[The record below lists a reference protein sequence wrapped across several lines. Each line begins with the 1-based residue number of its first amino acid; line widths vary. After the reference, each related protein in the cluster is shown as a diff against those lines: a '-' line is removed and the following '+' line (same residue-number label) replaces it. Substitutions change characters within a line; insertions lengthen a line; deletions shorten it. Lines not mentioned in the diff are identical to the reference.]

1 MQNGLKKCLALGFI
15 IAAEVLF
22 ASPSFTNSI
31 ALVGQ
36 SMDYREYNKAG
47 VLVDSEKSD
56 FSEMAGTEINFA
68 LFFDKRTR
76 SYSQIDVNFLGLGGN
91 TEYTGSLLSSGL
103 PYGSHVSSTANYIVD
118 TEMTYTKHHI
128 LSDVLEVNYGLGL
141 GYYMWERSLSASQVE
156 LYDWFYLKP
165 TVGMRLE
172 ITKNLNL
179 GINLAYKYA
188 INPAMS
194 ATSPDLDFTLGG
206 VDVLE
211 ASIPLT
217 YTFSN
222 TFDMFIAL
230 KVEEQKIK
238 ASGTEHSGGN
248 DYYEP
253 DSTAKNQ
260 YLKVG
265 MTFKY

>member
-1 MQNGLKKCLALGFI
+1 MQNGLKKSLALGFL
-15 IAAEVLF
+15 IAIEALS
-22 ASPSFTNSI
+22 ASPTVTNSI
-31 ALVGQ
+31 AFVGQ
-36 SMDYREYNKAG
+36 NMDYREYNKAG

-56 FSEMAGTEINFA
+56 FAEMAGAEINFA
-68 LFFDKRTR
+68 LLFDKERS
-76 SYSQIDVNFLGLGGN
+76 SYSQVDINFLGLGGN
-91 TEYTGSLLSSGL
+91 TEYTGSLLNSGL
-103 PYGSHVSSTANYIVD
+103 PYGSHVSTTRNYIVD
-118 TEMTYTKHHI
+118 VDMTYRKYHT
-128 LSDVLEVNYGLGL
+128 LGDVLEVNYGLGL

-194 ATSPDLDFTLGG
+194 ATNPNLDFTLGG
-206 VDVLE
+206 VDVFE

-217 YTFSN
+217 YAFSN
-222 TFDMFIAL
+222 TFDMFIAF

-238 ASGTEHSGGN
+238 ASGIEHSGGN

-265 MTFKY
+265 LTFKY